1 MVNSVTTRRSF
12 IVGAAVL
19 VLALAI
25 AATPTGR
32 NAAVSAL
39 VTFAE
44 ITEKSV
50 RLPYWIVDHTRC
62 FSLDRLEPTCPQHI
76 SPSHQRQEAL

>member
-39 VTFAE
+39 VNLAD
-44 ITEKSV
+44 ITEKV
-50 RLPYWIVDHTRC
+50 LRLPCWIVDQSRC
-62 FSLDRLEPTCPQHI
+62 LSLDRLDPTCPQCI
-76 SPSHQRQEAL
+76 